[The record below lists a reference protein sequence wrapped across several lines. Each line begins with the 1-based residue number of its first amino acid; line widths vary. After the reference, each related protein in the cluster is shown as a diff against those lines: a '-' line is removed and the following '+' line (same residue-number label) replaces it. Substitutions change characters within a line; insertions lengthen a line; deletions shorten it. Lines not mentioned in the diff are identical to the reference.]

1 MEKLSHAG
9 LEPHRRESTG
19 RWTGTGTGRYFGS
32 GSNTEHSL
40 AMYIEAR
47 AHRITTLLMTSV
59 ATFPNHHHLCPERK
73 RARADDHAQSYSTAA
88 TQSERDI
95 ATWGDWRLSHSVEWI
110 RKLKFIESTFLC
122 IKKKTGI
129 KRSCNSFFFWRLTF
143 TLMLAKPYSA
153 RPIKLIPV
161 N

>member
-1 MEKLSHAG
+1 MRNLPLKANPEIEIFLFFTTKLYVQPLADVSVVEKLSHAG
-9 LEPHRRESTG
+9 LEPHRRESAG

-122 IKKKTGI
+122 I
-129 KRSCNSFFFWRLTF
+129 
-143 TLMLAKPYSA
+143 
-153 RPIKLIPV
+153 
-161 N
+161 